1 MPRNPLQVRNLEN
14 KCKKNTKGLREEAE
28 IKLKDMETVQKQRD
42 KFKVEKDKLEL
53 QLKHTRNEEDQE
65 ENRLMED
72 NKMKENTIDNLR
84 DEIES
89 LKLNIS
95 ASQLNVT
102 SCQAELAS
110 ERADR
115 WGESV
120 CKPSVPIILVQVD
133 PAPTGRR
140 GGNAASTLT

>member
-1 MPRNPLQVRNLEN
+1 M
-14 KCKKNTKGLREEAE
+14 REEAE

-95 ASQLNVT
+95 AIQLNVT

-140 GGNAASTLT
+140 AGNAASTLTQQTRPGSAS